1 MAERERQRQLVE
13 RLTRKERIE
22 EYWRGKRLE
31 IRMEGVRD
39 GLSNL
44 NLSTELVDVEM
55 GDHKLMD
62 RMMDMTGAVVS
73 MERSELS
80 LGMEE
85 QFMDAL
91 MHSVMG
97 QAEMMDTSNHIG
109 DVMGTDNEDW
119 PDDFIFMDRN
129 FEQWVEDE
137 MLDM

>member
-39 GLSNL
+39 SLSNL

-62 RMMDMTGAVVS
+62 RMMDMTGAVVP

-91 MHSVMG
+91 MQSLMG
-97 QAEMMDTSNHIG
+97 QAEMMDNSNYIEEL
-109 DVMGTDNEDW
+109 MGTEK
-119 PDDFIFMDRN
+119 
-129 FEQWVEDE
+129 
-137 MLDM
+137 